1 VLVDG
6 FAAGMWRLTR
16 SRDEAAVTIEMFG
29 PMRRS
34 DTAQRE
40 SALRDALTAEAERVL
55 AFGAPGAAHQVRF
68 APLAG

>member
-1 VLVDG
+1 
-6 FAAGMWRLTR
+6 MWRLTR

-34 DTAQRE
+34 DTA
-40 SALRDALTAEAERVL
+40 LRDALTAEAERML

-68 APLAG
+68 APLAR

>member
-29 PMRRS
+29 PVRRS
-34 DTAQRE
+34 DTA
-40 SALRDALTAEAERVL
+40 LCDALIAEAERVL
-55 AFGAPGAAHQVRF
+55 TFAAPGANGAVRF
-68 APLAG
+68 APLVTSS